1 MEETK
6 IWIFSDNNH
15 GSKLTESI
23 RKLGLNL
30 NHIDGLHLDEINV
43 KEDEINVFIFDIVKV
58 KPDKLLKTLE
68 ADLSLR
74 GFCKFVILTKKEIKG
89 ISSKSYNML
98 HLEYIARPVFNPE
111 FLLLL
116 EKTIIVE
123 RYREILKFVSK
134 ESESRIEAYERL
146 LDINRKNVFESAS
159 EKEAFEKIVH
169 YEKGLLK
176 EQFKLNE
183 SIKDF
188 SMLRQVSLYDMQKR
202 ISAEESLYELRQ
214 RELMDAKE
222 VINAQESLI
231 DFSAT
236 QLEETKEILGA
247 SEKVSEL
254 SRTEAIE
261 LHEELERQKELNKQL
276 AGEVEDLMKSLEQ
289 LKAEKK

>member
-6 IWIFSDNNH
+6 IWIFSDNEH
-15 GSKLTESI
+15 GSKLTGSI
-23 RKLGLNL
+23 KKLGLDL
-30 NHIDGLHLDEINV
+30 NYIDGLHLDEINV

-58 KPDKLLKTLE
+58 KPEKLLKTLE

-89 ISSKSYNML
+89 VSNKMFNML
-98 HLEYIARPVFNPE
+98 HLEYIARPVSRPE

-146 LDINRKNVFESAS
+146 LDINRKNVFESTS

-176 EQFKLNE
+176 EQFKLNKA
-183 SIKDF
+183 IRDF
-188 SMLRQVSLYDMQKR
+188 SMLRQVNLYDMKKR
-202 ISAEESLYELRQ
+202 ISAEESLAELRQ

-231 DFSAT
+231 DFSAI
-236 QLEETKEILGA
+236 QLKETKDILGA

-254 SRTEAIE
+254 SRAEAIE
-261 LHEELERQKELNKQL
+261 LHEELDRQKEMNRQL
-276 AGEVEDLMKSLEQ
+276 AAEVQELMKRLEQ
-289 LKAEKK
+289 QKAE

>member
-6 IWIFSDNNH
+6 IWIFSDNKH
-15 GSKLTESI
+15 GGKLTEAIS
-23 RKLGLNL
+23 KLGLTLNL
-30 NHIDGLHLDEINV
+30 IDGLHLNEINV
-43 KEDEINVFIFDIVKV
+43 KEDDINLFIFDIVKV

-74 GFCKFVILTKKEIKG
+74 GFCKFVIFTKKEIKE
-89 ISSKSYNML
+89 ISRNSYNML
-98 HLEYIARPVFNPE
+98 HLEYIARPVFSPE

-146 LDINRKNVFESAS
+146 LDINRKNVFESAG
-159 EKEAFEKIVH
+159 EKEAFEKIIH

-188 SMLRQVSLYDMQKR
+188 SMLRQVSLYDMKKR

-214 RELMDAKE
+214 KELMDAKE

-231 DFSAT
+231 DFSSIK
-236 QLEETKEILGA
+236 LEETKEILGA

-254 SRTEAIE
+254 SRAEAIE
-261 LHEELERQKELNKQL
+261 LHEELDHQKELNRQL
-276 AGEVEDLMKSLEQ
+276 AAEVEELMNTLKQ
-289 LKAEKK
+289 LKAGKK

>member
-15 GSKLTESI
+15 GNKLTESI
-23 RKLGLNL
+23 KKLGLDL
-30 NHIDGLHLDEINV
+30 DHIDGLRLNEINV
-43 KEDEINVFIFDIVKV
+43 KEDEINVFIFDIVRV
-58 KPDKLLKTLE
+58 KPDKLLKTIE

-74 GFCKFVILTKKEIKG
+74 GFCKFVIFTKKEIKEVAR
-89 ISSKSYNML
+89 KSYNML
-98 HLEYIARPVFNPE
+98 QLEYIARPVFNPE

-146 LDINRKNVFESAS
+146 LDINRKNVFESVG
-159 EKEAFEKIVH
+159 EKEAFQKIVH

-202 ISAEESLYELRQ
+202 ISAEESLSELRQ
-214 RELMDAKE
+214 RELMDANE

-231 DFSAT
+231 DFSVT

-261 LHEELERQKELNKQL
+261 LHEELDQQKELNRQL
-276 AGEVEDLMKSLEQ
+276 ASEVEELMKRLEE

>member
-6 IWIFSDNNH
+6 IWIFSDNDH
-15 GSKLTESI
+15 GSKLTESVK
-23 RKLGLNL
+23 KLGLNL
-30 NHIDGLHLDEINV
+30 NIINGLHLDEINV
-43 KEDEINVFIFDIVKV
+43 KEDEINIFIFDIIKV
-58 KPDKLLKTLE
+58 KPDKLLNALE
-68 ADLSLR
+68 ADLSLS
-74 GFCKFVILTKKEIKG
+74 GFCKFVIFTKKEIKEV
-89 ISSKSYNML
+89 SKKSYNML
-98 HLEYIARPVFNPE
+98 YLEYIARPVFNSE

-159 EKEAFEKIVH
+159 EKEAFEKIIH

-176 EQFKLNE
+176 EQFKLNK

-202 ISAEESLYELRQ
+202 ISAEESLYVLRQ
-214 RELMDAKE
+214 KELMDAKD

-231 DFSAT
+231 DFSVN

-254 SRTEAIE
+254 SRTEAME
-261 LHEELERQKELNKQL
+261 LHEELERQKALNRQL
-276 AGEVEDLMKSLEQ
+276 AAEVEDLMKTLGK
-289 LKAEKK
+289 LKAGKE